1 MSVRKGCISQERK
14 IELTDR
20 LSRIEGQ
27 IKGIKHMLEDER
39 YCVDILQQLSSTF
52 EALRGVSKVIMRN
65 YLEICATSAMQSKQ
79 IKRQEQIY
87 NELMDIIY
95 KFAK

>member
-1 MSVRKGCISQERK
+1 MLDNKGCITKERR
-14 IELTDR
+14 IEI
-20 LSRIEGQ
+20 LSRLNRIDGQ
-27 IKGIKHMLEDER
+27 VKGIKKMLEEGR

>member
-1 MSVRKGCISQERK
+1 MAVKKGCITKERG
-14 IELTDR
+14 IEILGR

-27 IKGIKHMLEDER
+27 IRGMKKMVDDDR
-39 YCVDILQQLSSTF
+39 YCLDILQQVSSTF

-65 YLEICATSAMQSKQ
+65 YLEICATDVLQSRRKGR
-79 IKRQEQIY
+79 KEEIY

>member
-1 MSVRKGCISQERK
+1 MTVNKGCITKERK
-14 IELTDR
+14 IEL
-20 LSRIEGQ
+20 LSRLNRIDGQ
-27 IKGIKHMLEDER
+27 VKGIKKMLEDGR

-65 YLEICATSAMQSKQ
+65 YLEICATEAMQSKQ
-79 IKRQEQIY
+79 IKKREQIY

>member
-1 MSVRKGCISQERK
+1 MPDNKGCITKERR
-14 IELTDR
+14 IEI
-20 LSRIEGQ
+20 LSRLNRIDGQ
-27 IKGIKHMLEDER
+27 VKGIKKMLEEGR